1 MLECVEPPLF
11 VAREFH
17 VKLLSLC
24 DAMSLMSKQV
34 FVDGVYVQSVI
45 EDCAKCMIRYLD
57 SVYYTLV

>member
-34 FVDGVYVQSVI
+34 FVDG
-45 EDCAKCMIRYLD
+45 
-57 SVYYTLV
+57 T